1 MEGKGEVEY
10 YISQTCDQQQF
21 EARSKAVFSSEC
33 LNTFAT
39 GFKLERITEA

>member
-1 MEGKGEVEY
+1 MEWKGEVEY

-21 EARSKAVFSSEC
+21 EAKKVVFSQEC
-33 LNTFAT
+33 LNIFAT